1 LASFQGF
8 AGNSLSHFAD
18 IGFII
23 LFAALLID
31 RFDNQDWLSRVISH
45 PVVWFGSAINAADRH
60 FNLET
65 VTPLQR
71 RRNGFVSIL
80 ALMLAAAGIG
90 LVLHS
95 LLRSIWYLGWF
106 AEAFI
111 VSIMLAQRS
120 LADHV
125 SAVAAALKTG
135 GLTAG
140 RAEVSK
146 IVGRDPEQLD
156 EAGVCRAAI
165 ESLAENSSDGIVA
178 PAFWYAVAG
187 LPGLFAYKLL
197 NTADSMIG
205 HMSERHRYFGHFAA
219 KLDDAANWIPARLTG
234 VLIICASALRS
245 GFPTARRAFTVMLR
259 DARSHRSPNAG
270 WPEAAMAGILDLC
283 LGGPRRYGELAVNE
297 PVLNGAGRHGASAA
311 DIGDALD
318 RFWLSMVLLYLL
330 TIFLV
335 IL

>member
-8 AGNSLSHFAD
+8 AGNSLSHIAD

-31 RFDNQDWLSRVISH
+31 RFDSQEWLSRVISH
-45 PVVWFGSAINAADRH
+45 PVVWFGNAINVADQH

-71 RRNGFVSIL
+71 RRNGFLSIL
-80 ALMLAAAGIG
+80 ALMLATAAIG
-90 LVLHS
+90 WLLHN
-95 LLRSIWYLGWF
+95 LLRPIWYLGWF
-106 AEAFI
+106 AEALI
-111 VSIMLAQRS
+111 VSVMLAQRS

-125 SAVAAALKTG
+125 SAVAAALKTS
-135 GLTAG
+135 GLSAG

-178 PAFWYAVAG
+178 PAFWYVIGG

-205 HMSERHRYFGHFAA
+205 HMSERHGDFGRFAA

-234 VLIICASALRS
+234 VLIIASGAIRS
-245 GFPTARRAFTVMLR
+245 GSLTARRAFAVMLR

-270 WPEAAMAGILDLC
+270 WPEAAMAGVLDLC
-283 LGGPRRYGELAVNE
+283 LGGPRRYGELTVNE
-297 PVLNGAGRHGASAA
+297 PVLNGAGRHAANAA

-330 TIFLV
+330 TISAVL
-335 IL
+335 L

>member
-1 LASFQGF
+1 
-8 AGNSLSHFAD
+8 LSHHAD
-18 IGFII
+18 IGFLI
-23 LFAALLID
+23 LFIALLID
-31 RFDNQDWLSRVISH
+31 RVDNQEWLTRHIGH
-45 PVVWFGSAINAADRH
+45 PVVWFGKAIEIADRH

-80 ALMLAAAGIG
+80 VLMFVVAAMGWLLHVALRPFWYFG
-90 LVLHS
+90 VL
-95 LLRSIWYLGWF
+95 

-111 VSIMLAQRS
+111 VSVMLAQRS
-120 LADHV
+120 LSDHV
-125 SAVAAALKTG
+125 SAVATALKTG
-135 GLTAG
+135 GLAAG
-140 RAEVSK
+140 RKEVSK

-156 EAGVCRAAI
+156 EPGVCRAAI
-165 ESLAENSSDGIVA
+165 ESLAENSSDGVVA
-178 PAFWYAVAG
+178 PAFWYAVGG

-205 HMSERHRYFGHFAA
+205 HMNERHRDFGRFAA

-234 VLIICASALRS
+234 FLIIVAGLIRS
-245 GFPTARRAFTVMLR
+245 GLKTARKAWTVMLR

-270 WPEAAMAGILDLC
+270 WPEAAMAGVLNLC
-283 LGGPRRYGELAVNE
+283 LGGPRRYGYLTVNE
-297 PVLNGAGRHGASAA
+297 PVLNGAGRRAAHAS
-311 DIGDALD
+311 DIDVAVD

-330 TIFLV
+330 TIFPV

>member
-8 AGNSLSHFAD
+8 AGNSLSEFAD
-18 IGFII
+18 VGYVI

-31 RFDNQDWLSRVISH
+31 RFDNQEWLSRVISH
-45 PVVWFGSAINAADRH
+45 PVVWFGNAINAADRH
-60 FNLET
+60 FNLVT

-90 LVLHS
+90 WLLHN
-95 LLRSIWYLGWF
+95 LLRPIWYLGWF
-106 AEAFI
+106 AEALI

-135 GLTAG
+135 GLSAG

-178 PAFWYAVAG
+178 PAFWYLIGG
-187 LPGLFAYKLL
+187 LPGLLAYKLL

-205 HMSERHRYFGHFAA
+205 HMSERHRDFGRFAA

-234 VLIICASALRS
+234 LLLVAAGAIRS
-245 GFPTARRAFTVMLR
+245 GFHTARRAWAVMLR

-270 WPEAAMAGILDLC
+270 WPEAAMAGVLNLC
-283 LGGPRRYGELAVNE
+283 LGGPRRYGDLIANE
-297 PVLNGAGRHGASAA
+297 PVLNGAGRHIANAT
-311 DIGDALD
+311 DIRLALD

-330 TIFLV
+330 TIFPVL
-335 IL
+335 L

>member
-1 LASFQGF
+1 
-8 AGNSLSHFAD
+8 LSHSAD
-18 IGFII
+18 IGFVI

-31 RFDNQDWLSRVISH
+31 RFDSQEWLTRIIGH
-45 PVVWFGSAINAADRH
+45 PVVWFGKAIDAADRH

-65 VTPLQR
+65 VTAAQR
-71 RRNGFVSIL
+71 RRNGFISIL
-80 ALMLAAAGIG
+80 VLMLAVAAIG
-90 LVLHS
+90 WLLQSVL
-95 LLRSIWYLGWF
+95 RPVWYFGWMMESF
-106 AEAFI
+106 V

-125 SAVAAALKTG
+125 SAVASALKTG
-135 GLTAG
+135 GLAAG
-140 RAEVSK
+140 RKEVSK

-165 ESLAENSSDGIVA
+165 ESLAENSSDGVVA

-205 HMSERHRYFGHFAA
+205 HMSDRHRDFGRFAA

-234 VLIICASALRS
+234 ALIIAASAIRS
-245 GFPTARRAFTVMLR
+245 GFQTTIRAWTVMLR

-270 WPEAAMAGILDLC
+270 WPEAAMAGVLNLC
-283 LGGPRRYGELAVNE
+283 LGGPRRYGEMTVNE
-297 PVLNGAGRHGASAA
+297 PVLNGAGRRIANAA
-311 DIGDALD
+311 DIGLALD

-330 TIFLV
+330 TIFPV